1 MENLLPVKSVAKAM
15 AVLDC
20 IALDDAAR
28 QGVTLSALA
37 ERLGLPQ
44 NTLHGL
50 LKTLVASGY
59 VAQKGRGVYVAG
71 PKCAQIGRVARFADP
86 RIHQRVMAALHR
98 FVDAEGEACV
108 CSNLVNGERVTVA
121 VVDSTHT
128 VSVSRATIDGEPF
141 WAKCTGRMLAACAEE
156 AELRQIIARQGTPG
170 PYWNDIDDEQRLRAE
185 LARLREQGYSLV
197 NDERDDLVAIACPI
211 WRGAEPA
218 WGTLATYAPSYRC
231 SEERRRQLLER
242 LKGIAGDLCRD
253 ISLA

>member
-1 MENLLPVKSVAKAM
+1 MEKPPPVKSVAKAM
-15 AVLDC
+15 AALDC

-28 QGVTLSALA
+28 QGVALSAIA
-37 ERLGLPQ
+37 GKLGLPQ
-44 NTLHGL
+44 NTVHSL
-50 LKTLVASGY
+50 LKSLVASGY

-108 CSNLVNGERVTVA
+108 CSNLVSGERVTVA

-141 WAKCTGRMLAACAEE
+141 FAKCTGRMLAACADES
-156 AELRQIIARQGTPG
+156 ELQQVIARQGMPG
-170 PYWNDIDDEQRLRAE
+170 RHWNDINDESRLRAE

-211 WRGAEPA
+211 WQGVPPA
-218 WGTLATYAPSYRC
+218 WGTLATYAPAYRC
-231 SEERRRQLLER
+231 SGERCGQLLKR
-242 LKGIAGDLCRD
+242 LKSIAGDLSAE